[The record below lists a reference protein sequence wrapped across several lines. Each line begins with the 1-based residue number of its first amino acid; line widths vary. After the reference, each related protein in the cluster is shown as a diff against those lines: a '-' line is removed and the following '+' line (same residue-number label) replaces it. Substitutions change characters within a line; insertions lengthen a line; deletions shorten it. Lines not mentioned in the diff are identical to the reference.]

1 MAKVSG
7 KRIYVEFDG
16 VSLMASGR
24 EFAVSKVQNTAN
36 STAGAD
42 EYENTIL
49 TTKKLSATLKMV
61 MIEKAT
67 GGAAI
72 AEKIKLGHTGNLV
85 WGLEGNAA
93 GKPKGGFF
101 GHLVK
106 ADVSAPYDN
115 VVTIDAAWEMADDD
129 ILFDESVA
137 VW

>member
-1 MAKVSG
+1 MAKSSG
-7 KRIYVEFDG
+7 KRTYVEFDG
-16 VSLMASGR
+16 VALMVSGR
-24 EFAVSKVQNTAN
+24 EFSLSKMQNTAN
-36 STAGAD
+36 ATAGAD
-42 EYENTIL
+42 EYENTVL

-61 MIEKAT
+61 MLNKAD

-72 AEKIKLGHTGNLV
+72 ADKIKLGHMGNLL

-93 GKPKGGFF
+93 GKPKGGFLA
-101 GHLVK
+101 HLVK

-115 VVTIDAAWEMADDD
+115 VITIDAAWEMADDD